1 MNGTLKDPNTDAGH
15 AGPLH
20 VLTRLPLDADWLAAV
35 APRYHVTPWA
45 QADADVRARA
55 RAVVTN
61 GSTGLSADELATL
74 PALQLVASFG
84 AGYEKI
90 DLQAAQARQVRVC
103 HAPDANGQVVADHAL
118 TLMLALARGIPALDR
133 GVKAGG
139 WEALRAARPGLR
151 GKTLGIVGL
160 GNIGHRLAR
169 LGAAVGMQV
178 AYLWHEG
185 TQGGDGY
192 APHGDAVSLA
202 AASDVLALT
211 CPGGPQ
217 THHLVNASVL
227 QALGPAGFLVNVSR
241 GTVVDTDALID
252 ALARGVIAGA
262 ALDVLET
269 EPVVPQALRTM
280 DQVILTPHLA
290 GRSPETRIAQH
301 AALASNL
308 DGWFERGAP
317 AHPVR
322 LPA

>member
-1 MNGTLKDPNTDAGH
+1 MNGTSKDNDTQQGRAGL
-15 AGPLH
+15 PL
-20 VLTRLPLDADWLAAV
+20 VLTRVPLDADWLAIM
-35 APRYHVTPWA
+35 APCYHVSPWA
-45 QADADVRARA
+45 QADAAVRGRA

-61 GSTGLSADELATL
+61 GSTGLSAEEFGTL
-74 PALQLVASFG
+74 PALELVASFG
-84 AGYEKI
+84 AGFEKI
-90 DLQAAQARQVRVC
+90 DLKAAQARQVRVC

-118 TLMLALARGIPALDR
+118 TLMLALARGIPELDR

-160 GNIGHRLAR
+160 GNIGHRLAK

-178 AYLWHEG
+178 AYLRHEG
-185 TQGGDGY
+185 VQGGDY

-217 THHLVNASVL
+217 THHLVNARVL
-227 QALGPAGFLVNVSR
+227 KALGPTGLLVNVSR
-241 GTVVDTDALID
+241 GTVVDTDALIA
-252 ALARGVIAGA
+252 ALTHGVIAGA

-269 EPVVPQALRTM
+269 EPLVPDALRTM
-280 DQVILTPHLA
+280 DRVILTPHLA

-301 AALASNL
+301 EALAHNL
-308 DGWFERGAP
+308 NGWFAQGAP

>member
-1 MNGTLKDPNTDAGH
+1 MNGTTKDKNAKRGRDGL
-15 AGPLH
+15 PL
-20 VLTRLPLDADWLAAV
+20 VLTRVPLDADWLAIMA
-35 APRYHVTPWA
+35 ACYQVTPWA
-45 QADADVRARA
+45 QADDAARARA
-55 RAVVTN
+55 LAVVTN
-61 GSTGLSADELATL
+61 GSTGLSADELAAL
-74 PALQLVASFG
+74 PALELVASFG
-84 AGYEKI
+84 AGFEKI
-90 DLQAAQARQVRVC
+90 DLRAAQARQVRVC
-103 HAPDANGQVVADHAL
+103 HAPDANSQVVADHAL

-160 GNIGHRLAR
+160 GNIGHRLAK
-169 LGAAVGMQV
+169 LGTAVGMQV
-178 AYLWHEG
+178 AYLQHEG
-185 TQGGDGY
+185 TQGGAY
-192 APHGDAVSLA
+192 VPHGDAVSLA

-217 THHLVNASVL
+217 THHLVNARVL
-227 QALGPAGFLVNVSR
+227 KALGPSGFLVNVSR
-241 GTVVDTDALID
+241 GTVVDTDALIE
-252 ALARGVIAGA
+252 ALAHGVIAGA

-269 EPVVPQALRTM
+269 EPQVPDRLRTM

-301 AALASNL
+301 EALAHNL
-308 DGWFERGAP
+308 NGWFAQGAP